1 MLTEQLKKPITISN
15 ITRDPYETDDF
26 LFENDQLTLTHKIT
40 VFAGPNGY
48 GKTSL
53 ITILK
58 ESLEQS
64 GAAPFANNSRSRNM
78 SHLLSSKTD
87 EPIENTATIGF
98 MSYDSHNDDYSQSL
112 SSSLFN
118 ENLLMASLQ
127 MQSSEGENKLILL
140 AHLFDNAQLIAKE
153 HPNIHQLILFI
164 DGIDSGMSIDK
175 LNFIMDTLSVKIKQV
190 EDLNP
195 NLELCLVFTTNNYEL
210 VRNLPTIDPITFQK
224 LDYYDYEEFRT
235 DMIQKANRNKNR

>member
-15 ITRDPYETDDF
+15 ITRDPYDANNF
-26 LFENDQLTLTHKIT
+26 LFEKDQLTLTHKIT

-53 ITILK
+53 ITTLK
-58 ESLEQS
+58 ESLEQL
-64 GAAPFANNSRSRNM
+64 GAAPFANNPRSRKQA
-78 SHLLSSKTD
+78 HLLTPKT
-87 EPIENTATIGF
+87 EEIIENTATIGF

-118 ENLLMASLQ
+118 ENIRIASLQ

-140 AHLFDNAQLIAKE
+140 THLFDNAQLIAKE
-153 HPNIHQLILFI
+153 HPNIQQLILFI
-164 DGIDSGMSIDK
+164 DGIDSGMSVDK
-175 LNFIMDTLSVKIKQV
+175 LNFIIDTLPVKIKQV

-195 NLELCLVFTTNNYEL
+195 DLELCLVFTTNNYEL
-210 VRNLPTIDPITFQK
+210 VRNLPTIDAVTFKKTGLLRLRGIQSGYDQK
-224 LDYYDYEEFRT
+224 S
-235 DMIQKANRNKNR
+235 KP

>member
-1 MLTEQLKKPITISN
+1 MLTDQLKKPITISN
-15 ITRDPYETDDF
+15 ITRDPYDANNF
-26 LFENDQLTLTHKIT
+26 LFDKDQLTLTYKIT

-53 ITILK
+53 ITTLK

-64 GAAPFANNSRSRNM
+64 GAAPFANNIRSRNM
-78 SHLLSSKTD
+78 SHLLTPKT
-87 EPIENTATIGF
+87 EEIIENTATIGF
-98 MSYDSHNDDYSQSL
+98 ISYDSHNDDYSQSL
-112 SSSLFN
+112 SSTLFN

-153 HPNIHQLILFI
+153 HPNIQQLILFI

-175 LNFIMDTLSVKIKQV
+175 LNFIIDTLPIKIKQV

-210 VRNLPTIDPITFQK
+210 VRNLPTIDPIAFQK
-224 LDYYDYEEFRT
+224 LDYYDYEEFKT
-235 DMIQKANRNKNR
+235 DMIQKAKS